1 MKARNIL
8 DAIQYGAIWLCT
20 RFQRPYCKEWDDYLN
35 YLIDECGV
43 VEEGDCTITFSDHG
57 EKVEV
62 WKENKYYAYGHQRN
76 FGERDA
82 YEFRPSFR
90 TMIKLS
96 NLVDSREQK
105 RVDAFV
111 SELAKKRRN
120 KK

>member
-8 DAIQYGAIWLCT
+8 DFIWFGTHWICGLINH
-20 RFQRPYCKEWDDYLN
+20 PYRKEWDDYLN

-43 VEEGDCTITFSDHG
+43 VEEGDCTITFNDRG

-62 WKENKYYAYGHQRN
+62 WKGNKPYSYGHQYKFDKQGSYR
-76 FGERDA
+76 
-82 YEFRPSFR
+82 FRPSFR

-105 RVDAFV
+105 RIDAFV
-111 SELAKKRRN
+111 SELAKKVKR
-120 KK
+120 

>member
-1 MKARNIL
+1 MKRKNIL
-8 DAIQYGAIWLCT
+8 DAMQYGAIWLCT

-43 VEEGDCTITFSDHG
+43 VDEGDYTITFSDHG
-57 EKVEV
+57 EKIEV

-82 YEFRPSFR
+82 YEFRPSFF

-111 SELAKKRRN
+111 SELAKKVKR
-120 KK
+120 